1 MGYFYFFDCVLNT
14 LGASNLMRYLI
25 KRFLFSPLTIF
36 NILVTAY
43 SAMLGLIHQNLR
55 YAWMDDQFD
64 KNNHKIREITH
75 LVGNRKAVTL
85 RLYVPNWLCR
95 YRADTFSSKEPET
108 LKWIDDNDGVLF
120 DIGAN
125 IGLYSMY
132 HAKTKS
138 HNVYAFEPSF
148 FNLPLLSKNINSND
162 LQDKISIISNPLSD
176 SVQFA
181 DFKLASIDEGGALS
195 AFGVDFDQNGD
206 DIESI
211 FSYKTLGYTLDFL
224 FEHEILTELPAMIK
238 VDVDGIEHLILSGA
252 KETLRNPICKTVLI
266 EINDNFSD
274 QADETTSILS
284 ECGFSLKE
292 KYQQAGETYNQIWV
306 KS

>member
-1 MGYFYFFDCVLNT
+1 MACVPFFDCVLNIK
-14 LGASNLMRYLI
+14 GVPNLMRHLI
-25 KRFLFSPLTIF
+25 KRLLLTPLTVSGFFI
-36 NILVTAY
+36 TAY
-43 SAMLGLIHQNLR
+43 SSLVGLIHQNLR
-55 YAWMDDQFD
+55 YAWMDEQFN
-64 KNNHKIREITH
+64 KNNHQVREITH
-75 LVGNRKAVTL
+75 LVGNLKPVTL
-85 RLYVPNWLCR
+85 RLYTPNWLCR
-95 YRADTFSSKEPET
+95 YRAETFSSKEPET
-108 LKWIDDNDGVLF
+108 LKWIDDNDGILF

-125 IGLYSMY
+125 IGLYSIY

-176 SVQFA
+176 SVHFA
-181 DFKLASIDEGGALS
+181 NFKLASIDEGGALS
-195 AFGVDFDQNGD
+195 AFGVDFDQNGNE
-206 DIESI
+206 IESI
-211 FSYKTLGYTLDFL
+211 FSYKTLGYTLDLL

-274 QADETTSILS
+274 QADEAPRILS

-292 KYQQAGETYNQIWV
+292 KYHQAGKTYNQIWV
-306 KS
+306 KN

>member
-1 MGYFYFFDCVLNT
+1 MVRGLIFYCVLNT
-14 LGASNLMRYLI
+14 KGVSNLMRHLI
-25 KRFLFSPLTIF
+25 KRLLLSPLTVFGFFI
-36 NILVTAY
+36 TAY
-43 SAMLGLIHQNLR
+43 ATLVGLIHQSLR
-55 YAWMDDQFD
+55 YVWMDEQLN
-64 KNNHKIREITH
+64 KQNHQVREITH
-75 LVGNRKAVTL
+75 LAGNLNPVTL
-85 RLYVPNWLCR
+85 RLYTPNWLCR
-95 YRADTFSSKEPET
+95 YRAETFSSKEPET

-132 HAKTKS
+132 HAKTKR

-162 LQDKISIISNPLSD
+162 LQDKVSIISNPLSD

-206 DIESI
+206 EIKSI

-266 EINDNFSD
+266 EVNDNFSD
-274 QADETTSILS
+274 QADETARILF

-292 KYQQAGETYNQIWV
+292 KYHQAGKIYNQIWV